1 MNKIFR
7 VWDVEQKRY
16 DTRDF
21 LLGNEGNIF
30 TEESFAYQDYLEC
43 WKRDSYVVEF
53 YTGLKDKNSREIYE
67 GDIVNLKKSFI
78 SPMDRTT
85 VLHLDQKFIVDKNN
99 GAYGLR
105 KIGDPIDKHPQPLY
119 YDVDHIEVIGNIYE
133 HEDLIKKIKIK
144 LSYEVILKWLVKS
157 SIY

>member
-1 MNKIFR
+1 MTKIFR

-53 YTGLKDKNSREIYE
+53 YTGLKDKNGIEIYE
-67 GDIVNLKKSFI
+67 GDILNGYVGYVVTF
-78 SPMDRTT
+78 
-85 VLHLDQKFIVDKNN
+85 VD
-99 GAYGLR
+99 GSDSAALGMP
-105 KIGDPIDKHPQPLY
+105 IGWYQQRDNFESWRQLEVG
-119 YDVDHIEVIGNIYE
+119 DVEEVIGNIYE
-133 HEDLIKKIKIK
+133 NPEL
-144 LSYEVILKWLVKS
+144 LEEVE
-157 SIY
+157 